1 MAPLTK
7 SFKVV
12 VQPVRGLLTMSDEEV
27 MVRGRGEELGAER
40 ERKHLFARSCLEEAA
55 NFVAKEVTKRFI
67 PQHQINL
74 IGDSFVT
81 IFITHCFDDWYPFPI
96 SPVVRI
102 WPFQG

>member
-12 VQPVRGLLTMSDEEV
+12 VQPVRGLLTMSEVEEV

-67 PQHQINL
+67 PRN
-74 IGDSFVT
+74 
-81 IFITHCFDDWYPFPI
+81 
-96 SPVVRI
+96 
-102 WPFQG
+102 